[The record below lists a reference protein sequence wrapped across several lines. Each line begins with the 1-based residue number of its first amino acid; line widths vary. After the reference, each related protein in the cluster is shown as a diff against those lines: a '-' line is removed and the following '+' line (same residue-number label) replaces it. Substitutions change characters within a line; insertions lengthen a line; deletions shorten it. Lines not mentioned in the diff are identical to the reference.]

1 MKKILFSIVA
11 ILTIMGCSNDK
22 VGEIIEDINPKEV
35 TVTFDYSFWE
45 SGSMTKSTGN
55 DLYTNFYN
63 KYIKNKTLT
72 PRSYSLILKNIK
84 TGESSIIKG
93 YWDKKEGIK
102 LTEGTYEVTGTSSPK
117 YKNLEKVDSV
127 YLSFKENI
135 NIDKNT
141 TSINL
146 SAQYNSYMLILD
158 ADNTESIQ
166 YNFGTYDGS
175 SGECINLTKVDNI
188 YYMFI
193 NKLLNENNPAA
204 NRITINRNSGSI
216 STVYLSKT
224 PFKKGKYY
232 YLNNITNSFD
242 VPPMEEG
249 N

>member
-1 MKKILFSIVA
+1 M
-11 ILTIMGCSNDK
+11 
-22 VGEIIEDINPKEV
+22 
-35 TVTFDYSFWE
+35 
-45 SGSMTKSTGN
+45 
-55 DLYTNFYN
+55 
-63 KYIKNKTLT
+63 
-72 PRSYSLILKNIK
+72 
-84 TGESSIIKG
+84 
-93 YWDKKEGIK
+93 
-102 LTEGTYEVTGTSSPK
+102 
-117 YKNLEKVDSV
+117 
-127 YLSFKENI
+127 SFKENI

-193 NKLLNENNPAA
+193 NKLLNENNPAV

-224 PFKKGKYY
+224 PFEKGKYY